1 MSGVASLVQLRTSS
15 GARLP
20 QDVVELVC
28 SFLHLRPRCAFN
40 SIPLMFGDLRGLSLH
55 FLLNEVYRMIYL
67 EGAFDRDGGI
77 VELAVPGVVHIGI
90 KYVITVIQTI
100 GVGTEYGRVLLQSVF
115 RAPGAAS
122 VQLFEWDPVFGD
134 VLLQSVADSPGFAW
148 TLLASPR
155 HRLRNLLGG
164 AMWPLENYMFPLG
177 RTGDLNELELGFREM
192 VETVGVYA
200 VEGRILHL

>member
-1 MSGVASLVQLRTSS
+1 MSGMSLLLLLAGGKRPV
-15 GARLP
+15 LP
-20 QDVVELVC
+20 VDAAELVC

-55 FLLNEVYRMIYL
+55 FLLDEVYRMIYL

-77 VELAVPGVVHIGI
+77 VELAVPGVVHLGI
-90 KYVITVIQTI
+90 KYVVTVIQTI

-164 AMWPLENYMFPLG
+164 AIWELEKHMFPLG
-177 RTGDLNELELGFREM
+177 RTGDVNELELGFREM
-192 VETVGVYA
+192 VRTVGVYT
-200 VEGRILHL
+200 VEGCR